1 MVLTHASCGTDAVE
15 HEGVEAL
22 ARTISMTCGARCGG
36 GDVERKIFLR
46 RRRGQGCFEIG

>member
-22 ARTISMTCGARCGG
+22 ARTISMGKDIGTSSGA
-36 GDVERKIFLR
+36 
-46 RRRGQGCFEIG
+46 